1 MNFSRVEREH
11 GDVTALEEDY
21 GTLTD
26 ETAIELEQVVSERRE
41 DRSRT
46 HRVRVRP
53 IVTALE

>member
-1 MNFSRVEREH
+1 M
-11 GDVTALEEDY
+11 TALEEDY